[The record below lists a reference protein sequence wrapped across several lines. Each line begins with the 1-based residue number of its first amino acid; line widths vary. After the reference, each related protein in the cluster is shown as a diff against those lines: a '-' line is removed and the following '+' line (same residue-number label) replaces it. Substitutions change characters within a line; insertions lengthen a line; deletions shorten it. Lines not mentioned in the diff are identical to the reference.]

1 MNHRAIKTKPAE
13 PGWDAD
19 IRTIFPVI
27 LNEVKDLFVIRFFAF
42 AQNDAAFTQNCGVRL

>member
-1 MNHRAIKTKPAE
+1 MNHRAQSTKPAE

-19 IRTIFPVI
+19 IHTIFSVI
-27 LNEVKDLFVIRFFAF
+27 LNEVNDLFVRRFFAF